1 MKCRFLEIVD
11 EVLKFFKLILFILFF
26 LNLGLIFLLLNFKIK
41 DDVDG
46 IEFIQI
52 LIKLNIILGFIFLGS
67 LNLSG
72 WNLSR
77 IDLEGIVRMI
87 LVFIGLK

>member
-46 IEFIQI
+46 IEFI
-52 LIKLNIILGFIFLGS
+52 
-67 LNLSG
+67 
-72 WNLSR
+72 
-77 IDLEGIVRMI
+77 
-87 LVFIGLK
+87 